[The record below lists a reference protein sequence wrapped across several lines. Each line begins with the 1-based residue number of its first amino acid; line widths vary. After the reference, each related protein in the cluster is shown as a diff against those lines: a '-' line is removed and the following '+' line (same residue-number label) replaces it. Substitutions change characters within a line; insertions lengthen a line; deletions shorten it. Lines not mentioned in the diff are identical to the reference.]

1 MLGRP
6 HLLIAPLA
14 LAMAAAHFTPRLLG
28 SENKVSLH
36 AGQLGLP
43 PSTTETLQ
51 AVIAAGDWPSVEGI
65 LFEAASSNSV
75 SASLLRALGIAH
87 YQAGRYFSAG
97 SALKRSDALAPLD
110 PEARF
115 LLAGSFIRIE
125 RRHWARAELERL
137 AATRGES
144 GRYRLALAR
153 VYYDQGQFA
162 AALSQVDRILEGLH
176 AGVEVHDLRGQSL
189 EGLGRN
195 EAAMS
200 AYEEAISLNREAVP
214 ASAWPHY
221 HLGSLLHD
229 LGDLEAAEAALEAAV
244 SSDRTHAPAQRE
256 LGVVYLKANKLRLA
270 AEALESAAKL
280 SPLDP
285 AVQYSL
291 VSVYRRLDREA
302 LAKAAM
308 ERFRELTE

>member
-1 MLGRP
+1 LLGNAR
-6 HLLIAPLA
+6 LLIALA
-14 LAMAAAHFTPRLLG
+14 LVAAAHFTPRLRG
-28 SENKVSLH
+28 SENEVSLH
-36 AGQLGLP
+36 AEELELP
-43 PSTTETLQ
+43 PATTETLQ
-51 AVIAAGDWPSVEGI
+51 TVIAGGDWRSVEGI
-65 LFEAASSNSV
+65 LFEAANSNPG
-75 SASLLRALGIAH
+75 SAPLLRALGIAH

-137 AATRGES
+137 AETHGES
-144 GRYRLALAR
+144 GKYRLALAR
-153 VYYDQGQFA
+153 VHYDQGQFA
-162 AALSQVDRILEGLH
+162 AALSQLDRILEGSP

-195 EAAMS
+195 EAAMA
-200 AYEEAISLNREAVP
+200 AYEQSISLSREAVV

-229 LGDLEAAEAALEAAV
+229 LGDLEKAEATLEAAV
-244 SSDRTHAPAQRE
+244 TLDRTHAPAQRE

-270 AEALESAAKL
+270 AEALESAAEL
-280 SPLDP
+280 SPRDP

-291 VSVYRRLDREA
+291 VSVYRRLDREG

>member
-1 MLGRP
+1 MLGKPR
-6 HLLIAPLA
+6 LLIAHLA
-14 LAMAAAHFTPRLLG
+14 LAVAAAHLTPRLIG
-28 SENKVSLH
+28 SENEVSLY
-36 AGQLGLP
+36 AEELGLP
-43 PSTTETLQ
+43 PATTETLRI
-51 AVIAAGDWPSVEGI
+51 AIAAGEWRAAEAV
-65 LFEAASSNSV
+65 LFEAASSNPEST
-75 SASLLRALGIAH
+75 SLLRALGIAH

-115 LLAGSFIRIE
+115 LLAGSFIRVE

-137 AATRGES
+137 VATHGES

-162 AALSQVDRILEGLH
+162 AALSQLDRILQGSP

-195 EAAMS
+195 EAAVA
-200 AYEEAISLNREAVP
+200 AYRQAISLSREAVS

-229 LGDLEAAEAALEAAV
+229 LGDVEAAAAALEAAV
-244 SSDRTHAPAQRE
+244 ASDRTHAPAQRE

-270 AEALESAAKL
+270 AEALESAAEL
-280 SPLDP
+280 SPRDP

-291 VSVYRRLDREA
+291 VSVYRRLDREG
-302 LAKAAM
+302 LAEAAM

>member
-1 MLGRP
+1 MLGDAR
-6 HLLIAPLA
+6 LLIALA
-14 LAMAAAHFTPRLLG
+14 LVAGAAHFAPRLRG
-28 SENKVSLH
+28 SENEVPLH
-36 AGQLGLP
+36 TEELGLP
-43 PSTTETLQ
+43 PAATETLRT
-51 AVIAAGDWPSVEGI
+51 VIATGEWGAAEGI
-65 LFEAASSNSV
+65 LFEAASSNPE

-87 YQAGRYFSAG
+87 FQAGRYFSAG
-97 SALKRSDALAPLD
+97 SALKRSDAMAPLD

-125 RRHWARAELERL
+125 RRHWARAELEGLVARHE
-137 AATRGES
+137 ES

-162 AALSQVDRILEGLH
+162 AALSQVDRILERSP
-176 AGVEVHDLRGQSL
+176 ASAEAHDLRGQSL

-195 EAAMS
+195 EAAVA
-200 AYEEAISLNREAVP
+200 AYEQAISLSREAVA

-229 LGDLEAAEAALEAAV
+229 LGDLGKAEATLEAAV
-244 SSDRTHAPAQRE
+244 TLDRTHAPAQRE
-256 LGVVYLKANKLRLA
+256 LGVVYLKAHKLRLA
-270 AEALESAAKL
+270 AEALESAAEL
-280 SPLDP
+280 SPRDP

-291 VSVYRRLDREA
+291 VSVYRRLDRQG

>member
-1 MLGRP
+1 MLGKPR
-6 HLLIAPLA
+6 LLIATLA
-14 LAMAAAHFTPRLLG
+14 LAVAAAHFTPRLRG
-28 SENKVSLH
+28 SENEVSLH
-36 AGQLGLP
+36 AEELSLP
-43 PSTTETLQ
+43 RATTETLQ
-51 AVIAAGDWPSVEGI
+51 TAIAAADWNAVEGI
-65 LFEAASSNSV
+65 LFEAAGSNPE
-75 SASLLRALGIAH
+75 SASVLRALGIAH

-137 AATRGES
+137 VATHGES

-153 VYYDQGQFA
+153 VHYDQGQFA
-162 AALSQVDRILEGLH
+162 AALSQLDRILEGSP

-195 EAAMS
+195 EAARA
-200 AYEEAISLNREAVP
+200 AYEQAISLNREAVV

-244 SSDRTHAPAQRE
+244 TLDRSHAPAQRE
-256 LGVVYLKANKLRLA
+256 LGIVYLKAHKLRLA
-270 AEALESAAKL
+270 AEALESAAEL

-291 VSVYRRLDREA
+291 VSVYRRLDDER

-308 ERFRELTE
+308 ERFRELNE

>member
-1 MLGRP
+1 MLARP
-6 HLLIAPLA
+6 HLLIAFIA
-14 LAMAAAHFTPRLLG
+14 LVSAAAHFSPRLCG
-28 SENKVSLH
+28 SENEVSLH
-36 AGQLGLP
+36 AEELGLARA
-43 PSTTETLQ
+43 TTETLQ
-51 AVIAAGDWPSVEGI
+51 TAIAAADWRAAESI
-65 LFEAASSNSV
+65 LFEAAGSNPA

-87 YQAGRYFSAG
+87 YQAGRYFSAS
-97 SALKRSDALAPLD
+97 SALKRSDALDPLD

-125 RRHWARAELERL
+125 RRHWARAELEKL
-137 AATRGES
+137 AATHGES

-153 VYYDQGQFA
+153 VHYDQGQFA
-162 AALSQVDRILEGLH
+162 AALSQLIRIRDGSLTSAE
-176 AGVEVHDLRGQSL
+176 AHDLRGQSL

-195 EAAMS
+195 EAAIA
-200 AYEEAISLNREAVP
+200 AYKEAISLNREAVP

-229 LGDLEAAEAALEAAV
+229 LGGLEAAEAALAAAV
-244 SSDRTHAPAQRE
+244 TLDQTHAPAQRE

-291 VSVYRRLDREA
+291 VSVYRRLDREG

>member
-1 MLGRP
+1 MLARP

-14 LAMAAAHFTPRLLG
+14 LAVAAAHFTPRLRG
-28 SENKVSLH
+28 SENEVSLH
-36 AGQLGLP
+36 AEELGLP
-43 PSTTETLQ
+43 RATTETLQ
-51 AVIAAGDWPSVEGI
+51 AAIAAADWRAAEGI
-65 LFEAASSNSV
+65 LFGAAGSNPE

-97 SALKRSDALAPLD
+97 SALKRSDALDPLD

-137 AATRGES
+137 VATHGDS

-153 VYYDQGQFA
+153 VHYDQGRFA
-162 AALSQVDRILEGLH
+162 AALSQLDRILEGSP
-176 AGVEVHDLRGQSL
+176 AGVEAHDLRGQSL
-189 EGLGRN
+189 EGLGLN
-195 EAAMS
+195 QAAMV
-200 AYEEAISLNREAVP
+200 AYKQAISLSREVVA

-244 SSDRTHAPAQRE
+244 TSDRSHVPAQRE

-270 AEALESAAKL
+270 AEALETAAEL
-280 SPLDP
+280 SPSDP

-291 VSVYRRLDREA
+291 VSVYRRLDREG

>member
-1 MLGRP
+1 MLARP

-14 LAMAAAHFTPRLLG
+14 LAVAAAHFTPRLRG
-28 SENKVSLH
+28 SENEVSLH
-36 AGQLGLP
+36 AEELGLP
-43 PSTTETLQ
+43 RATTETLQ
-51 AVIAAGDWPSVEGI
+51 AAIAAADWRAAEGI
-65 LFEAASSNSV
+65 LFGAAGSNPE

-97 SALKRSDALAPLD
+97 SALKRSDALDPLD

-137 AATRGES
+137 VATHGDS

-153 VYYDQGQFA
+153 VHYDQGRFA
-162 AALSQVDRILEGLH
+162 AALSQLDRILEGSP

-195 EAAMS
+195 EAAMA
-200 AYEEAISLNREAVP
+200 AYERAISLSREAAA

-229 LGDLEAAEAALEAAV
+229 LGDLEAAEAALKAAV
-244 SSDRTHAPAQRE
+244 TSDRSHVPAQLE

-270 AEALESAAKL
+270 AEALESAAEL
-280 SPLDP
+280 SPRDP

-291 VSVYRRLDREA
+291 VSVYRRLDREG
-302 LAKAAM
+302 LAEAAM

>member
-1 MLGRP
+1 MLGKP
-6 HLLIAPLA
+6 HLLLVPLA
-14 LAMAAAHFTPRLLG
+14 LALAAAHFTPRLLG
-28 SENKVSLH
+28 SENEVSLH
-36 AGQLGLP
+36 AEELGLP
-43 PSTTETLQ
+43 PATTETLRV
-51 AVIAAGDWPSVEGI
+51 AIAAGEWRAAEGV
-65 LFEAASSNSV
+65 LFEAARSNPER
-75 SASLLRALGIAH
+75 ASLLRALGIAH
-87 YQAGRYFSAG
+87 YQAGRHLSAG

-137 AATRGES
+137 VATHGES

-153 VYYDQGQFA
+153 VYYDQGQFS
-162 AALSQVDRILEGLH
+162 AALSQLDRILEGSP

-195 EAAMS
+195 EAAVA
-200 AYEEAISLNREAVP
+200 AYEQAISLSREAVA

-229 LGDLEAAEAALEAAV
+229 LGDFEKAEATLEAAV
-244 SSDRTHAPAQRE
+244 TLDRTHAPAQRE

-270 AEALESAAKL
+270 AEALESAAEL
-280 SPLDP
+280 SPRDP

-291 VSVYRRLDREA
+291 VSVYRRLDRQG

>member
-1 MLGRP
+1 
-6 HLLIAPLA
+6 LA
-14 LAMAAAHFTPRLLG
+14 LAAAHFTPCLLG
-28 SENKVSLH
+28 SENEVSLH
-36 AGQLGLP
+36 AEELGLP
-43 PSTTETLQ
+43 PATTETLRV
-51 AVIAAGDWPSVEGI
+51 AIAAGEWRAAEGV
-65 LFEAASSNSV
+65 LFEAARSNPER
-75 SASLLRALGIAH
+75 ASLLRALGIAH
-87 YQAGRYFSAG
+87 YQAGRHLSAG

-125 RRHWARAELERL
+125 RRHWARVELERL
-137 AATRGES
+137 VATHGES

-153 VYYDQGQFA
+153 VYYDQGQFS
-162 AALSQVDRILEGLH
+162 AALSQLDRILEGSP

-195 EAAMS
+195 EAAVA
-200 AYEEAISLNREAVP
+200 AYEQAISLSREAVA

-229 LGDLEAAEAALEAAV
+229 LGDLEKAEATLEAAV
-244 SSDRTHAPAQRE
+244 TLDRTHAPAQRE

-270 AEALESAAKL
+270 AEALESAAEL
-280 SPLDP
+280 SPRDP

-291 VSVYRRLDREA
+291 VSVYRRLDREG

>member
-1 MLGRP
+1 M
-6 HLLIAPLA
+6 LIAPLA
-14 LAMAAAHFTPRLLG
+14 LAVAAAHFTPRLLG
-28 SENKVSLH
+28 SENEVSLH
-36 AGQLGLP
+36 AEELGLP
-43 PSTTETLQ
+43 PATTETLQ
-51 AVIAAGDWPSVEGI
+51 TVIAAGDWRGVESI
-65 LFEAASSNSV
+65 LYEAASSNPE

-125 RRHWARAELERL
+125 RRHWARAELEKL
-137 AATRGES
+137 AATHGES

-153 VYYDQGQFA
+153 VHYDQGQFA
-162 AALSQVDRILEGLH
+162 AALSQLERILGGSLASAE
-176 AGVEVHDLRGQSL
+176 AHDLRGQSL

-195 EAAMS
+195 EAAIA
-200 AYEEAISLNREAVP
+200 AYKQAISLNHEAVP

-229 LGDLEAAEAALEAAV
+229 LGDLEAAEAALAAAV
-244 SSDRTHAPAQRE
+244 TLDRTHAPAQRE

-285 AVQYSL
+285 GVQYSL
-291 VSVYRRLDREA
+291 VSVYRRLDREG
-302 LAKAAM
+302 LAKAAL

>member
-1 MLGRP
+1 MPARP
-6 HLLIAPLA
+6 HLLLVPVALA
-14 LAMAAAHFTPRLLG
+14 LAAAHFTPRLLG
-28 SENKVSLH
+28 SENEVSLH
-36 AGQLGLP
+36 AEELGLP
-43 PSTTETLQ
+43 PATTETLRT
-51 AVIAAGDWPSVEGI
+51 VIAAGDWRGVEGI
-65 LFEAASSNSV
+65 LFEAASGNPD
-75 SASLLRALGIAH
+75 SAPLLRALGIAH

-125 RRHWARAELERL
+125 RRHWARAELGRL
-137 AATRGES
+137 VATHGDS
-144 GRYRLALAR
+144 GSYRLALAR
-153 VYYDQGQFA
+153 VHYDQGQFA
-162 AALSQVDRILEGLH
+162 AALSQLDRILEGSP

-195 EAAMS
+195 EAAMV
-200 AYEEAISLNREAVP
+200 AYEQAISLSREAVA

-229 LGDLEAAEAALEAAV
+229 LGDLEAAEEALEAAV
-244 SSDRTHAPAQRE
+244 TSDRTHAPAQQE

-270 AEALESAAKL
+270 AEALESAAEL

-291 VSVYRRLDREA
+291 VSVYRRLDREG

-308 ERFRELTE
+308 QRFRELTE

>member
-1 MLGRP
+1 MLGKP
-6 HLLIAPLA
+6 HLLLAPLA
-14 LAMAAAHFTPRLLG
+14 LALAAAHFTPRLLG
-28 SENKVSLH
+28 NENEVSLH
-36 AGQLGLP
+36 AEELGLP
-43 PSTTETLQ
+43 PATTETLRV
-51 AVIAAGDWPSVEGI
+51 AIAAGEWRAAEGI
-65 LFEAASSNSV
+65 LFEAAGSNPE
-75 SASLLRALGIAH
+75 SASVLRALGIAH

-137 AATRGES
+137 VVADEES
-144 GRYRLALAR
+144 GTYRLALAR
-153 VYYDQGQFA
+153 VHYDQGQFA
-162 AALSQVDRILEGLH
+162 AALSQLDRILEGSP
-176 AGVEVHDLRGQSL
+176 AGVEMHDLRGQSL

-195 EAAMS
+195 EAARA
-200 AYEEAISLNREAVP
+200 AYEQAISLNREAVV

-229 LGDLEAAEAALEAAV
+229 LGDLEAAEVALEAAV
-244 SSDRTHAPAQRE
+244 TLDRSHAPAQRE
-256 LGVVYLKANKLRLA
+256 LGIVYLKANKLRLA
-270 AEALESAAKL
+270 AEALESAAEL

-291 VSVYRRLDREA
+291 VSVYRRLDDER